1 MVEVAVELVEGELV
15 EDKDE
20 LEDKGELVKGKDVKD
35 ELSVPMWLQPRESR
49 VISVWTYVV
58 DDVEEPPKGRIL
70 VTTPKETL
78 GSKGLPL
85 NKTE

>member
-35 ELSVPMWLQPRESR
+35 ELSVPMWLQPRKKSR
-49 VISVWTYVV
+49 YKRL
-58 DDVEEPPKGRIL
+58 DVRCGRCRRAA
-70 VTTPKETL
+70 
-78 GSKGLPL
+78 
-85 NKTE
+85 